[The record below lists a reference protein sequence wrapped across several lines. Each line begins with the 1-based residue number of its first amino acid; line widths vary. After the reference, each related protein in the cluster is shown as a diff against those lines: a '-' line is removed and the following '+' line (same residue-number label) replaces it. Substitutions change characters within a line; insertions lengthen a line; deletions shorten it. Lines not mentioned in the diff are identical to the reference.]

1 MIMRLR
7 LLGSFL
13 ILIVAAATHAQ
24 ANTVTVTVGGTV
36 TSGGSYYGGGT
47 TTPVLMF
54 APANVT
60 INVGDTVNF
69 VSHGGAAH
77 NVHALDNSFRC
88 ANGCDNDGHGG
99 NGAPSSQLWSSSVT
113 FTTAGTVNY
122 QCDIHSSM
130 GMVGSITVNAVT
142 APPPKLA
149 IGGYVSG
156 NWYNADQSGSG
167 FQIEATDAMDS
178 ASGLPIMLAIWFVYS
193 PDGNSQNWI
202 YAQGTYDPTKN
213 TATLPAQLL
222 SGTKFPPNYV
232 AADVHGMANGWGT
245 LTFAFT
251 DCNNGTVSW
260 NSTAP
265 GYGSG
270 SPMPITRLT
279 RIAGTGCPH

>member
-1 MIMRLR
+1 MRLQW
-7 LLGSFL
+7 LGSLFVL
-13 ILIVAAATHAQ
+13 VAAAATSVH

-54 APANVT
+54 SPADVT
-60 INVGDTVNF
+60 INAGDTVNF

-99 NGAPSSQLWSSSVT
+99 SGTPSSALWSASVT
-113 FTTAGTVNY
+113 FTNPGTIQY
-122 QCDIHSSM
+122 QCDVHASM
-130 GMVGSITVNAVT
+130 GMVGSIHVNAVS
-142 APPPKLA
+142 APPPTLA

-156 NWYNADQSGSG
+156 NWYNPAQSGSG
-167 FQIEATDAMDS
+167 FQLEATDATDP

-202 YAQGTYDPTKN
+202 FAQGPYDPAKN
-213 TATLPAQLL
+213 AVTLPAQLF

-232 AADVHGMANGWGT
+232 PADVHGITNGWGT
-245 LTFAFT
+245 LTFSFT
-251 DCNNGTVSW
+251 DCDHGTASW
-260 NSTAP
+260 NATAP

-270 SPMPITRLT
+270 GPMPITRLT
-279 RIAGTGCPH
+279 KVAGTACPR